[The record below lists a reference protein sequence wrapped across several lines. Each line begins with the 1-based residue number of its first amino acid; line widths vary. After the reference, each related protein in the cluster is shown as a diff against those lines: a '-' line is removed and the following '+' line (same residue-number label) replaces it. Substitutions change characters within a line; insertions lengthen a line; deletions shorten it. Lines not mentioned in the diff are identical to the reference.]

1 MTMSFGLTLSDSQN
15 SGPLISW
22 VGRKVNLAALDN
34 EPKTLQFWTGQ
45 HIKIRTY
52 VPIFIWL
59 GRQDSNLR
67 MLGPKPSALPLGD
80 GPSILLIIAQ
90 GVDIG

>member
-1 MTMSFGLTLSDSQN
+1 MTTSFGLALPDSQN
-15 SGPLISW
+15 SGPLISR

-45 HIKIRTY
+45 HIKIGTY

-67 MLGPKPSALPLGD
+67 MSGPKPGALPLGD
-80 GPSILLIIAQ
+80 DPIP
-90 GVDIG
+90 